1 MVTVLVTGG
10 SGFIGSHVA
19 GAYLSRGHRV
29 VVADDFSS
37 GRRVL
42 APQGAEVH
50 EVDIRSPALA
60 ELFERVRPDIVNHH
74 AGQISV
80 THSVRDP
87 QLDAGINVSGTI
99 NVLENAVRVGS
110 SRFICASTGGA
121 LYGEPEYTPCDEK
134 HPIAPLSPYGVS
146 KYCAEQYVR
155 YYSHTAGLSSVVLR
169 YGNVYGPGQD
179 PHGEAGVVAI
189 FSQRMLSGEQA
200 VIFGN
205 GLQERDF
212 VFVGD
217 VAAANVAALS
227 LGDGETL
234 NIGTGEGHSVN
245 ELYSAIAEATD
256 CDLPPVHEEAR
267 PGEVFRITLDASRAQ
282 KVLGWRP
289 KTSFRDGIQRTVEA
303 FAAESSQGR

>member
-1 MVTVLVTGG
+1 M
-10 SGFIGSHVA
+10 A
-19 GAYLSRGHRV
+19 SR
-29 VVADDFSS
+29 
-37 GRRVL
+37 
-42 APQGAEVH
+42 
-50 EVDIRSPALA
+50 
-60 ELFERVRPDIVNHH
+60 NTHH
-74 AGQISV
+74 ATKSIPSPPSAP
-80 THSVRDP
+80 TASRST
-87 QLDAGINVSGTI
+87 A
-99 NVLENAVRVGS
+99 RS
-110 SRFICASTGGA
+110 STSATTPIRLASRA
-121 LYGEPEYTPCDEK
+121 LF
-134 HPIAPLSPYGVS
+134 S
-146 KYCAEQYVR
+146 
-155 YYSHTAGLSSVVLR
+155 R

-282 KVLGWRP
+282 KVLGWRAP
-289 KTSFRDGIQRTVEA
+289 KPASATG
-303 FAAESSQGR
+303 SSEP